1 MNKQFSSSEWVPETR
16 FGKWFLSTGTWF
28 RYVLGE
34 AVENFESLLD
44 SPPKDIGVLLDAG
57 CGQGQSFSLL
67 DKAFKPDLLIGI
79 DVDPGLLASA
89 KLAAEKIECPS
100 QIELMSADQLSLE
113 DASVDVI
120 FCHQLIHHVANQDA
134 VLQEFL
140 RVLAPGG
147 KLLISE
153 SCKPFIDVW
162 TVRWFFRHPM
172 EAQKT
177 ADEYIALVRA
187 AGFVIDDS
195 KIKVSSPWW
204 SLADLGVFEKLGL
217 MKRAKPQLSEQTELL
232 MIVVKP

>member
-1 MNKQFSSSEWVPETR
+1 MNKQFSSSGWVPETR

-28 RYVLGE
+28 RYVLSE
-34 AVENFESLLD
+34 AVENFENLLD
-44 SPPKDIGVLLDAG
+44 SPPKNVGVLLDTG

-67 DKAFKPDLLIGI
+67 DKAFSPELLIAI
-79 DVDPGLLASA
+79 DVDPGLLSTA
-89 KLAAEKIECPS
+89 KLAAEKLKCKS
-100 QIELMSADQLSLE
+100 RVELMSAEQMTLE

-120 FCHQLIHHVANQDA
+120 FCHQLIHHVANQEA

-172 EAQKT
+172 KAQKT
-177 ADEYIALVRA
+177 ADKYIELVRA
-187 AGFVIDDS
+187 AGFIVDDD

-217 MKRAKPQLSEQTELL
+217 KKRTEPELSEQTELL
-232 MIVVKP
+232 MVATKP